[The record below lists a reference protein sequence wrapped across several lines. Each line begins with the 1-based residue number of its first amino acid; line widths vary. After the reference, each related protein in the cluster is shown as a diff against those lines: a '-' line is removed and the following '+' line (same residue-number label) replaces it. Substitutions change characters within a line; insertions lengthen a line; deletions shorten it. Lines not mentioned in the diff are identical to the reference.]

1 MKYKH
6 TVRTLYKLNRAEKK
20 DIQNKHFKNVMLM
33 EEPETVETLV
43 PQAELPEPE
52 LPEEPQSEPAAEP
65 MQKPKKKKSAAVITA
80 TIIFIVGII
89 FAIIYFS
96 NNTDNYSYDIFTKT
110 LTIRSDDYFE
120 SDYEKFRGTYDAPS
134 YKINKVIIN
143 NGVTKIGKYA
153 FEYCT
158 NLTSITIPDSVT
170 EIGFDAFYNCT
181 SLTSIIIPDSVTEIG
196 WNAFYGW
203 TDKQT
208 IYIKGRSEAPSGWDS
223 NWNKYCKAKIVW
235 NAFSESSDTES
246 SNVEV
251 TDKYT
256 FDNYTKTL
264 TVLSDAYFESDYEK
278 FRGTNDAPS
287 YKINK
292 VIINNGVT
300 EIGIGAFW
308 YCASLTSIT
317 IPDSVT
323 EIGGFAFYNCTSL
336 TSITIPD
343 SVTYIGSWAFDNW
356 TGKQKIYI
364 KGRSEAPIGWDSDWN
379 RGCYAKIVWNA

>member
-52 LPEEPQSEPAAEP
+52 LPEEPQSELAAEP

-110 LTIRSDDYFE
+110 LTIRSDD
-120 SDYEKFRGTYDAPS
+120 
-134 YKINKVIIN
+134 
-143 NGVTKIGKYA
+143 
-153 FEYCT
+153 
-158 NLTSITIPDSVT
+158 
-170 EIGFDAFYNCT
+170 
-181 SLTSIIIPDSVTEIG
+181 
-196 WNAFYGW
+196 
-203 TDKQT
+203 
-208 IYIKGRSEAPSGWDS
+208 
-223 NWNKYCKAKIVW
+223 
-235 NAFSESSDTES
+235 
-246 SNVEV
+246 
-251 TDKYT
+251 
-256 FDNYTKTL
+256 
-264 TVLSDAYFESDYEK
+264 YFESDYEK

-343 SVTYIGSWAFDNW
+343 SVTTIGGDAFANCTSLTSITIPNSVTKIDARAFSGCTSLTRITIPDSVTYIGSWAFDNW